1 MGDFMKTENNYDVI
15 RYILRNHASREKPIA
30 RKKIEDLATEMD
42 CKVGRT
48 AIRGFMEKELVLTYE
63 TEEECDELLRDWRV
77 DERAVIFRKKGPNS
91 DRTIGY
97 WMLEAITESEWM
109 YLMDSVLYSKILTKK
124 EADNLAKRIT
134 CLAGKNVDA
143 LTEYRCRMYN
153 QPYFIGNEDINENAG
168 YIESRV
174 LKQVH
179 LIRKA
184 IEENKRV
191 KFNLCV
197 YDYSNQ
203 QVRLVPY
210 GKHGKVLPEIPEK
223 YKEDVHRVC
232 IPFEIIFSNGRY
244 YMLGVDLE
252 TVRNVDLKY
261 KLYRIDLMED
271 VSTIEKEKG
280 KELIEEQRG
289 LNEVSD
295 LYQYRMENPYM
306 FTGNVERVRLRVDCD
321 QLTQIVDWFGENF
334 KVVGYDANEEEY
346 YDIEVRVNPNSMI
359 FWALQ
364 YSGCVEI
371 LDIEK
376 KGNCNKNKESLRD
389 KVRNSL
395 KKALAKYEDK
405 ES

>member
-1 MGDFMKTENNYDVI
+1 MKTENNYDVI

-30 RKKIEDLATEMD
+30 RKEIEDIATAMD

-48 AIRGFMEKELVLTYE
+48 AITGFMKKELVLTYE
-63 TEEECDELLRDWRV
+63 TEKECDELLRDWRV
-77 DERAVIFRKKGPNS
+77 DERAVIFRKKSPNS

-124 EADNLAKRIT
+124 EADNLAQRIT
-134 CLAGKNVDA
+134 YLAGKDIKD
-143 LTEYRCRMYN
+143 LMSYRSRMSN
-153 QPYFIGNEDINENAG
+153 QPYFIGDKDIDGNVG
-168 YIESRV
+168 HIESRV

-179 LIRKA
+179 LVRKA
-184 IEENKRV
+184 LKEKKRV

-210 GKHGKVLPEIPEK
+210 GKHGKVLPETPEK
-223 YKEDVHRVC
+223 YKEDVHRIC

-244 YMLGVDLE
+244 YMLGADRE
-252 TVRNVDLKY
+252 TVRNVNLKY

-271 VSTIEKEKG
+271 VSIIEKGKD
-280 KELIEEQRG
+280 KELIEKQIEQTG
-289 LNEVSD
+289 IYEKLD
-295 LYQYRMENPYM
+295 LYRYRMENPYM
-306 FTGNVERVRLRVDCD
+306 FTGNVERVRLRVDSD
-321 QLTQIVDWFGENF
+321 QFTQIVDWFGENF
-334 KVVGYDANEEEY
+334 KVVGYDANEEGY

-371 LDIEK
+371 LDREE
-376 KGNCNKNKESLRD
+376 KGNRNKNKESLRD

-395 KKALAKYEDK
+395 KKALEKYE
-405 ES
+405 E

>member
-1 MGDFMKTENNYDVI
+1 MKTENNYDVI
-15 RYILRNHASREKPIA
+15 RYILRNHASRERPIS
-30 RKKIEDLATEMD
+30 RSQIETIAKEMD

-77 DERAVIFRKKGPNS
+77 NERAVIFRKKGPNS

-124 EADNLAKRIT
+124 EANNLAERIT
-134 CLAGKNVDA
+134 YLAGKKVSD
-143 LTEYRCRMYN
+143 LTMYRCRMYN
-153 QPYFIGNEDINENAG
+153 QPYFVGDEDIDGNTG
-168 YIESRV
+168 YVESRV
-174 LKQVH
+174 FKQVN

-184 IEENKRV
+184 LKEKKRV
-191 KFNLCV
+191 KFNLCI
-197 YDYSNQ
+197 YDYNNQ

-210 GKHGKVLPEIPEK
+210 GKHGKVLPETPEK
-223 YKEDVHRVC
+223 YKEDVHRIC

-244 YMLGVDLE
+244 YMLGADRE

-271 VSTIEKEKG
+271 VSVIESEGEEIEALIKEQM
-280 KELIEEQRG
+280 EQTG
-289 LNEVSD
+289 IYEKLD
-295 LYQYRMENPYM
+295 LYQYRMENPYI
-306 FTGNVERVRLRVDCD
+306 FSGNVVRVRLRIDSD
-321 QLTQIVDWFGENF
+321 QFTQIVDSFGENF
-334 KVVGYDANEEEY
+334 KVVGYDANEESY
-346 YDIEVRVNPNSMI
+346 YDVEVRVNPNSMI

-364 YSGCVEI
+364 YSGCVEV

-376 KGNCNKNKESLRD
+376 KGKGNKNKESLRD
-389 KVRNSL
+389 KVRSSL
-395 KKALAKYEDK
+395 KKALEKYEDK
-405 ES
+405 